1 MFDQLNKISI
11 LIIDDDN
18 VSKKVVTKILCG
30 ALPEGSVVS
39 SAANG
44 LEGVDFMSRSP
55 ADLVLLDMVMPGID
69 GLETLRRI
77 RALPGCAEVPVIMMS
92 ATISQDLEAEAFR
105 NGATDFI
112 HKPFTAEV
120 ITLRIERQ
128 LRLAYLTGNLNREVA
143 RQTALATERLKSNI
157 RLFNETVLALANTI
171 DAKDPYTSGHSVRV
185 ADYSRTISKLSGDTK
200 EYQNSIYY
208 SGLLHDIGKIGI
220 PIEIIDKTS
229 RLSDEEFEK
238 MKAHPI
244 IGAKILSYI
253 KDFPELAYGAHYHH
267 ERYDGTGY
275 PEGLKGEE
283 IPRQARIIGLAD
295 AYDAMTSRR
304 SYRDCLPQNV
314 VREQIAK
321 GAGTQFDPQ
330 IVKILLKMID
340 LDKNYRMRQL

>member
-120 ITLRIERQ
+120 ITLRI
-128 LRLAYLTGNLNREVA
+128 
-143 RQTALATERLKSNI
+143 
-157 RLFNETVLALANTI
+157 
-171 DAKDPYTSGHSVRV
+171 
-185 ADYSRTISKLSGDTK
+185 
-200 EYQNSIYY
+200 
-208 SGLLHDIGKIGI
+208 
-220 PIEIIDKTS
+220 
-229 RLSDEEFEK
+229 
-238 MKAHPI
+238 
-244 IGAKILSYI
+244 
-253 KDFPELAYGAHYHH
+253 
-267 ERYDGTGY
+267 
-275 PEGLKGEE
+275 
-283 IPRQARIIGLAD
+283 
-295 AYDAMTSRR
+295 
-304 SYRDCLPQNV
+304 
-314 VREQIAK
+314 
-321 GAGTQFDPQ
+321 
-330 IVKILLKMID
+330 
-340 LDKNYRMRQL
+340 